1 MRFTIAGKQ
10 FHPSS
15 FAGLQST
22 LEWRGGKKMA
32 RIQGVEPS
40 DAGLL
45 TRFLYWMTK
54 RRLGRVILPFRITAH
69 QPRLLRA
76 MGEMEMGQRALET
89 VEPKLKELASIK
101 TALLIGCP
109 F

>member
-1 MRFTIAGKQ
+1 
-10 FHPSS
+10 
-15 FAGLQST
+15 
-22 LEWRGGKKMA
+22 MA
-32 RIQGVEPS
+32 RIRGIEAS
-40 DAGLL
+40 EAGLF

-76 MGEMEMGQRALET
+76 IGEMEMGQRALKT
-89 VEPKLKELASIK
+89 VEPKLKALTGIK

>member
-1 MRFTIAGKQ
+1 
-10 FHPSS
+10 
-15 FAGLQST
+15 
-22 LEWRGGKKMA
+22 MA
-32 RIQGVEPS
+32 RIEGVEPS
-40 DAGLL
+40 EAGVF

-54 RRLGRVILPFRITAH
+54 RKVGRVILPFRITAH

-76 MGEMEMGQRALET
+76 VGEMEMGQAALKT
-89 VEPKLKELASIK
+89 VDARFKALAGIK